1 MPLSICCIFSDAID
15 VGAIIGDEVTVPAS
29 YIVGRHCKLS
39 LGTREE
45 KRRGKKKNTRRDRVH
60 ERRDGTMLVGRRR
73 RRRTGKRERTN
84 ECRQETSSNT
94 LPCRS
99 STALGVNRADRAITT
114 TRYGMNRM
122 NSCFESARDGSLGVG
137 CKIRQARSEPTNTKS
152 DRHHHQHCMYT

>member
-15 VGAIIGDEVTVPAS
+15 VGAIVGDEVTVPAS

-45 KRRGKKKNTRRDRVH
+45 KRRGQKKKHDETESMNGET
-60 ERRDGTMLVGRRR
+60 ERRWWGEGG

-94 LPCRS
+94 LHCRS
-99 STALGVNRADRAITT
+99 STALGVNRADRATTT